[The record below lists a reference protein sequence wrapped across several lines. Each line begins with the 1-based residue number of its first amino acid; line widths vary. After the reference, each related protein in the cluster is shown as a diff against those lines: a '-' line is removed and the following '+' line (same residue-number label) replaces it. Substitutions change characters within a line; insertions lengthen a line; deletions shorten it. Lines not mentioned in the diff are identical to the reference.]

1 MGLLQTAVGG
11 TNNDVQV
18 TFSGDMV
25 VIDTEVTG
33 HKALWTQADDEGLL
47 VWEADGV
54 NYQLVGLSDLEVALR
69 VAESLQ

>member
-1 MGLLQTAVGG
+1 
-11 TNNDVQV
+11 
-18 TFSGDMV
+18 MV